1 MLSKKQVMSYSNF
14 LEEDLDQIQNSGR
27 PFTII
32 IMIIIIII
40 FITCN
45 AHFIGAYDQ
54 MHSSHK
60 GDLIIRSWELKG

>member
-14 LEEDLDQIQNSGR
+14 LEDLDQIQNSGR
-27 PFTII
+27 QFTI
-32 IMIIIIII
+32 MIIIII

-54 MHSSHK
+54 THSSHK

>member
-27 PFTII
+27 PFTI
-32 IMIIIIII
+32 MIIIIIC
-40 FITCN
+40 ITCN
-45 AHFIGAYDQ
+45 AHFIVAYDQ

>member
-14 LEEDLDQIQNSGR
+14 LEDLDQIQNSGR
-27 PFTII
+27 QFT

>member
-14 LEEDLDQIQNSGR
+14 LEDLDQIQNSGR
-27 PFTII
+27 QFTIMI
-32 IMIIIIII
+32 IIIIII

-54 MHSSHK
+54 MYSSHK

>member
-14 LEEDLDQIQNSGR
+14 LEEDLDQIQNSGG
-27 PFTII
+27 PFTI
-32 IMIIIIII
+32 MIIIII

-60 GDLIIRSWELKG
+60 GDLIIRSWKLKG

>member
-1 MLSKKQVMSYSNF
+1 MLSKKPVMSYSTF
-14 LEEDLDQIQNSGR
+14 LEDLDQIQNSGR
-27 PFTII
+27 KFT

>member
-27 PFTII
+27 QFTI
-32 IMIIIIII
+32 MIIIII
-40 FITCN
+40 FITCY

>member
-14 LEEDLDQIQNSGR
+14 LEDLDQIQNSGR
-27 PFTII
+27 KFTI
-32 IMIIIIII
+32 MIIIII

-45 AHFIGAYDQ
+45 ANLIGAYDQ

>member
-14 LEEDLDQIQNSGR
+14 LEDLDQIQNSGR
-27 PFTII
+27 KFTI
-32 IMIIIIII
+32 MIIIII

>member
-1 MLSKKQVMSYSNF
+1 MLSKKQVMNYSNF

-27 PFTII
+27 QFTI
-32 IMIIIIII
+32 MIIIII

>member
-27 PFTII
+27 KFT

>member
-14 LEEDLDQIQNSGR
+14 LEDLDQIQNSGR
-27 PFTII
+27 QFT
-32 IMIIIIII
+32 IMIITII

>member
-14 LEEDLDQIQNSGR
+14 LEDLDQIQNSGR
-27 PFTII
+27 QFT

-54 MHSSHK
+54 MHSRHK

>member
-14 LEEDLDQIQNSGR
+14 LEDLDQIQNSGR
-27 PFTII
+27 KFT

>member
-14 LEEDLDQIQNSGR
+14 LEDLDQIQNSGR
-27 PFTII
+27 QITI
-32 IMIIIIII
+32 MIIIII